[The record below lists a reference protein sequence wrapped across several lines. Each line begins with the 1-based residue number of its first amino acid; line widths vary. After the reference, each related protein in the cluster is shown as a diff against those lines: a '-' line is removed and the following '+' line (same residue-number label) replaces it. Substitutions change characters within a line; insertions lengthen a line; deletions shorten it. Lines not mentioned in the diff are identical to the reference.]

1 MIIFFLLLLQR
12 ELFYRFSIRKLLRAL
27 TLSLSLSF
35 SLTHTYTHT
44 LSLLPSH
51 SLCLSSF
58 THAKFFSLFHPT
70 HLSSHLL
77 GSVSSHP
84 KETNNTEVVVAVI
97 VVVVVVVVFV
107 VVIVAAVV
115 AVVTVVV
122 FCGIVVDFIRSYF
135 DLKLF

>member
-1 MIIFFLLLLQR
+1 MIIFF
-12 ELFYRFSIRKLLRAL
+12 FFSSNENYF
-27 TLSLSLSF
+27 TGFQFENYSELSLSLSLALFLSF
-35 SLTHTYTHT
+35 SQTHTLS

-97 VVVVVVVVFV
+97 VVVVVVVVV
-107 VVIVAAVV
+107 VVIAVAVV
-115 AVVTVVV
+115 A
-122 FCGIVVDFIRSYF
+122 FCGIVVGFIRSYF